1 MPTSNRGCQSYSQ
14 WNCWCLLPCCSL
26 LQIRICLCNYKMQLS
41 FRCQLLSQLFGC
53 AATAVR
59 QLPPL
64 TTPLRWHLGHTGL
77 PHQHWE
83 GAAWLSQP
91 SNAFSP
97 AIPAHIQEN
106 CSATTPG
113 WGGHVQ
119 LGGSSYLVTMPL
131 GDWGALHW
139 KEAFL
144 EVTVRICGGGCSE
157 GGAGCVVIWAMG
169 PLLQQLKQVQASTP
183 MEYVVKGFSPCIVCW
198 VAVPSDSY
206 KN

>member
-1 MPTSNRGCQSYSQ
+1 
-14 WNCWCLLPCCSL
+14 
-26 LQIRICLCNYKMQLS
+26 MQLPLC
-41 FRCQLLSQLFGC
+41 CQLNSQLLGC
-53 AATAVR
+53 ATTTVR
-59 QLPPL
+59 QLPPVTMAHPL
-64 TTPLRWHLGHTGL
+64 HLHPPQHPAQEKSNCCVWTPARWYSGHRGYC
-77 PHQHWE
+77 HQHRE
-83 GAAWLSQP
+83 GGAWLPQP
-91 SNAFSP
+91 SSALSP
-97 AIPAHIQEN
+97 AIPSQIVLPPPLGVQ
-106 CSATTPG
+106 
-113 WGGHVQ
+113 VQ

-144 EVTVRICGGGCSE
+144 EVTVRISGGGCSE

-198 VAVPSDSY
+198 VAVPSESY